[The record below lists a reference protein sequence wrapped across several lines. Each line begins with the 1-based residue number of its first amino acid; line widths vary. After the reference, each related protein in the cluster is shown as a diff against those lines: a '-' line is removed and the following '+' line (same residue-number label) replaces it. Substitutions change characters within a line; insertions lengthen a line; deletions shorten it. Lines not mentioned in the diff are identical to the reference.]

1 MYETGDDPG
10 DGPELEG
17 VQAQQASDS
26 EGGTHDREAGE
37 TAEARAR
44 EETQTETS
52 GDPWMSVCNNS
63 FGRAGW
69 KVQSSNSSIS

>member
-1 MYETGDDPG
+1 MVSGGFFFIRSIVSAAETGRGGMYEAGDDPG

-52 GDPWMSVCNNS
+52 GNP
-63 FGRAGW
+63 
-69 KVQSSNSSIS
+69 